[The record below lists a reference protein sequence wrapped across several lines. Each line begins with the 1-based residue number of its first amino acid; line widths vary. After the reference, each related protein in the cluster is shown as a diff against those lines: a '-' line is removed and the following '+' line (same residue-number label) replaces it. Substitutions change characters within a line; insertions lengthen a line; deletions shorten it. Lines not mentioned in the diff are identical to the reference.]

1 MNKEEFLR
9 QLENLLSGIS
19 EEERADAMAYYR
31 SYFEDAGPENEAA
44 ILEELESPQ
53 KVAQSI
59 LKDLGADW
67 TGESAFRKG
76 SNNNYNNYNKND
88 RMRDFGEENNRKNKN
103 AGIAIGVCA
112 AVILSPIWLTLL
124 LVVICVIFSLI
135 VALIGVAIAVVAT
148 MAALVF
154 VGFLILGVGIGMLF
168 GGNPAVGIGLAGAGL
183 IVLALGLLAVILV
196 VWTFGWFLP
205 WAWKGLVRL
214 CKMPFEH
221 GKEKKAL

>member
-9 QLENLLSGIS
+9 QLERFLTGIS
-19 EEERADAMAYYR
+19 EEERADVMAYYR

-59 LKDLGADW
+59 LKDLGADQ

-76 SNNNYNNYNKND
+76 SDNNYNNK
-88 RMRDFGEENNRKNKN
+88 MRDLGEENNRKNKR

-135 VALIGVAIAVVAT
+135 MAIIGAAIAVVAT

-154 VGFLILGVGIGMLF
+154 AGFVTLGVGIGMLF

-183 IVLALGLLAVILV
+183 IVLAMGLLAVILV

-205 WAWKGLVRL
+205 WAWKGLVQL
-214 CKMPFEH
+214 CKTLFAR
-221 GKEKKAL
+221 GKEKKIL